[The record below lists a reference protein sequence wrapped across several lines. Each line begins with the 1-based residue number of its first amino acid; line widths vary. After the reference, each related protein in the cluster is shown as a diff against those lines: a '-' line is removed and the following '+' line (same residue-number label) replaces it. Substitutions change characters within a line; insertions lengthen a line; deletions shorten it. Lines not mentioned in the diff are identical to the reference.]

1 MSATMNN
8 KGMVDALKSEICKEL
23 FKKINEEEKE
33 EDGCQLAEQHEREYN
48 EQEKQD
54 ADYEDKVAKVW

>member
-1 MSATMNN
+1 MTMSATMKN

-33 EDGCQLAEQHEREYN
+33 EDGCHLAE
-48 EQEKQD
+48 
-54 ADYEDKVAKVW
+54 